1 MYIKNNAIIFD
12 ARRLIG
18 EVSMSIKKYIL
29 SFLMMAAF
37 ALFLYG
43 EEPKLLVIGVTPWG
57 DRIEM
62 AASYKPFIDYISE
75 ELGIPVS
82 LYIAKS
88 YNELGAELA
97 DGSVHIGIFSPTA
110 YVQAQDMYSEL
121 KYLATSVKNGAPY
134 YYGYIITRADS
145 KIKSIKKLKGK
156 TFCFTDKSSTSG
168 YKYPMLLFKKKK
180 INPEKFFKEIIFV
193 KSHDDSLE
201 AVRKGIVDAGAVSG
215 AFENYIHKDELRAL
229 DKTPPIPL
237 DAVVVNKSLDGN
249 LIKKIKKLFL
259 SVNPNSKNANNELIL
274 SKLYFQGFV
283 EKSNSFYNVVRDMLK
298 EFNE

>member
-1 MYIKNNAIIFD
+1 VYIKNNAIIFD

-110 YVQAQDMYSEL
+110 YVQAQDTYSEL

>member
-1 MYIKNNAIIFD
+1 
-12 ARRLIG
+12 
-18 EVSMSIKKYIL
+18 MSIKKYIL

-75 ELGIPVS
+75 ELGISVS

-110 YVQAQDMYSEL
+110 YVQAQDTYSEL

>member
-1 MYIKNNAIIFD
+1 
-12 ARRLIG
+12 
-18 EVSMSIKKYIL
+18 MSIKKYIL

-110 YVQAQDMYSEL
+110 YVQAQDTYSEL

>member
-110 YVQAQDMYSEL
+110 YVQAQDTYSEL